1 MEQNIFEELQLKK
14 QNMITILS
22 KAEEFGWIDENEKK
36 EYLSKIENDVLTI
49 GVIGQMKAGK
59 STFLNAFVFED
70 NILPAA
76 TTPMTAALSII
87 TYGPEKKIEA
97 EFYTSEEWDEQKRT
111 ASLPLEQ
118 YSDDLM
124 KSKIQAAHEL
134 VEKSSKLEGV
144 LNDLLG
150 KTQSDTLDNLIDY
163 VGVEGKYVSI
173 TKSVTIY
180 YPKEYLKGVNIVD
193 TPGFND
199 PIVSREERTKS
210 FLKKADV
217 VLLMLYAGRPFDATD
232 RSILFKNV
240 GECGIGKVLIAIN
253 KYDLEQKKIAEGDR
267 NAMDINQLSSYVKDE
282 IKKASKQFNDD
293 ILNDI
298 LRDTE
303 PLALS
308 AELALL
314 SGFSMEKILSNESYS
329 HAWKLANE
337 TFDISNLKDLRRH
350 SRIETLIDAIRSI
363 IENDKDAIL
372 FKKPLNAIMA
382 RGNSL
387 KIKCDEELFC
397 TKNEIEL
404 LQVPDEELDE
414 HESKLAKVTR
424 RLNKKIDNLGEDID
438 NTLNEIVRRG
448 REDLEDAV
456 DSASNKM
463 MRIIESWK
471 QLTKDEKRRQDIE
484 REEKFLR
491 ERTLARL
498 SKDIINKAKNKVKH
512 SLDDFFAEA
521 DDLLLK
527 LPAIQDFDQRDFV
540 KSVSNRCDFDNVMA
554 SATKDS
560 SEGSDDD
567 LNLFEIA
574 AIIVGMLPVSIAYG
588 LTNGLTGGRIWH
600 DLSKD
605 DARERVDK
613 MRFSFDATP
622 LMNPIIK
629 GKDKVISEVKE
640 AFIDELLTPLQ
651 TQLDDIR
658 KEGINK
664 EQRLTEAKDRLISLE
679 TRKSELVANMGKIQE
694 LTGI

>member
-1 MEQNIFEELQLKK
+1 MEQNIFEELHKKK
-14 QNMITILS
+14 QKMTAILS
-22 KAEEFGWIDENEKK
+22 KAEEFGWINENEKK

-70 NILPAA
+70 DILPAA

-134 VEKSSKLEGV
+134 VEKSSRLGHT

-163 VGVEGKYVSI
+163 VGAEGKYVSI

-217 VLLMLYAGRPFDATD
+217 VLLMLYAGRPFDAKD

-240 GECGIGKVLIAIN
+240 GECGIGKVLLGIN
-253 KYDLEQKKIAEGDR
+253 KYDIPYENGETEGEIC
-267 NAMDINQLSSYVKDE
+267 AYVKNE
-282 IKKASKQFNDD
+282 IAKASRIMGDEQ
-293 ILNDI
+293 LNDI

-303 PLALS
+303 PIPLS
-308 AELALL
+308 AEMALL
-314 SGFSMEKILSNESYS
+314 SELSSEKIDNNDSFS
-329 HAWKLANE
+329 HAWKRACD
-337 TFDISNLKDLRRH
+337 TFEISSQKEMRNRSHIDELVSAVRQVIEKEKDV
-350 SRIETLIDAIRSI
+350 
-363 IENDKDAIL
+363 IL
-372 FKKPLNAIMA
+372 FKKPLNAIIA

-387 KIKCDEELFC
+387 KIKCDEKLFC
-397 TKNEIEL
+397 TKNEIDL

-448 REDLEDAV
+448 SEDLEDAV

-463 MRIIESWK
+463 MRIIDSWK
-471 QLTKDEKRRQDIE
+471 QLTKDEKRKQDIE

-498 SKDIINKAKNKVKH
+498 SKDIINKAKNKVKR

-527 LPAIQDFDQRDFV
+527 LPAIKDSDQRFFDQRDFV
-540 KSVSNRCDFDNVMA
+540 KSVSNRCDFDNVVA

-560 SEGSDDD
+560 SEGSNDD

-574 AIIVGMLPVSIAYG
+574 AIIVGMLPVGIAYG

-600 DLSKD
+600 ELSKD
-605 DARERVDK
+605 DAREMVDN

-629 GKDKVISEVKE
+629 GKDKVISEVKK

-651 TQLDDIR
+651 TQLDNIR
-658 KEGINK
+658 QEGTNK
-664 EQRLTEAKDRLISLE
+664 EQRLAEAKDRLITLE

-694 LTGI
+694 LTGN

>member
-1 MEQNIFEELQLKK
+1 MALNIFEELLGKK
-14 QNMITILS
+14 QKMSALIS
-22 KAEEFGWIDENEKK
+22 KAEDFGWIQKEEKEEFLAK
-36 EYLSKIENDVLTI
+36 LENDILTI

-70 NILPAA
+70 DILPAA
-76 TTPMTAALSII
+76 TTPMTAALSVI

-97 EFYTSEEWDEQKRT
+97 EFYSSEEWTEQKRT
-111 ASLPLEQ
+111 ASLPIEP
-118 YSDDLM
+118 STDELM
-124 KSKIQAAHEL
+124 KSKIQAAKEL
-134 VEKSSKLEGV
+134 VDKSAKLGGI
-144 LNDLLG
+144 LNELLG
-150 KTQSDTLDNLIDY
+150 KKQSDALDNLIDY
-163 VGVEGKYVSI
+163 VGADGKYVSI

-232 RSILFKNV
+232 RAILFKNV
-240 GECGIGKVLIAIN
+240 GQCGIGKVLLGIN
-253 KYDLEQKKIAEGDR
+253 KYDIPYENGETENEIRE
-267 NAMDINQLSSYVKDE
+267 YVKNE
-282 IKKASKQFNDD
+282 IAKASRTMGDEQ
-293 ILNDI
+293 LNDI

-303 PLALS
+303 PIPLS
-308 AELALL
+308 AEMALL
-314 SGFSMEKILSNESYS
+314 SKLPSEKIDSIDCFA
-329 HAWKLANE
+329 HAWKRACD
-337 TFDISNLKDLRRH
+337 TFEIS
-350 SRIETLIDAIRSI
+350 SQQEMRIKSHLDELISAIRQV
-363 IENDKDAIL
+363 IEKEKDVIL

-387 KIKCDEELFC
+387 KTKCDEELFC

-448 REDLEDAV
+448 SEDLEDAV

-463 MRIIESWK
+463 MRIIDSWK

-527 LPAIQDFDQRDFV
+527 LPAIHDFDQRDFV

-574 AIIVGMLPVSIAYG
+574 AILVGMLPVGIAYG
-588 LTNGLTGGRIWH
+588 LTNGLTGGRVWH
-600 DLSKD
+600 ELSKD
-605 DARERVDK
+605 DARKRVDD
-613 MRFSFDATP
+613 MRFSFNATP

-629 GKDKVISEVKE
+629 GKDKVISEVKK

-651 TQLDDIR
+651 TQLDEIR

-664 EQRLTEAKDRLISLE
+664 EQRLAQAREKLISLE
-679 TRKSELVANMGKIQE
+679 TRKSDLVANIRQIQE
-694 LTGI
+694 LTSN